1 VLRTTKEQNY
11 DKMKLLF
18 AFVISQLAGQSANS
32 FLKTN
37 YHFCK
42 SNDYVVPIALIY
54 LVFLFLLS
62 VKLRV
67 TLEEVDLKNFKLIF
81 DDFEGSSADLS
92 LPSSVAGTHDRHPTL
107 ATS

>member
-1 VLRTTKEQNY
+1 
-11 DKMKLLF
+11 
-18 AFVISQLAGQSANS
+18 
-32 FLKTN
+32 
-37 YHFCK
+37 
-42 SNDYVVPIALIY
+42 
-54 LVFLFLLS
+54 VFLFLLS

-92 LPSSVAGTHDRHPTL
+92 LPSSVAGTNDRHPTL